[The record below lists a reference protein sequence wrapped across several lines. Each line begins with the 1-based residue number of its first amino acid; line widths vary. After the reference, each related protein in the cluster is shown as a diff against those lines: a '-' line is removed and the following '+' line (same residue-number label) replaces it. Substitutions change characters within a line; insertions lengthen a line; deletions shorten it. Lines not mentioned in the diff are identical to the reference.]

1 MSSKV
6 IWIYGVPFCGKTT
19 FANGFPDPLMINTA
33 GNIKFVDA
41 PYIHIK
47 DDVRVEGRQT
57 KRTLAWN
64 MFKDTIAELEKKDN
78 TFKTIVID
86 LLEDLYEHCHH
97 RKREFLKTM
106 KRVVNL
112 DYDYIILIS
121 HQANSKDNK
130 PNIEAKVAAKVTN
143 MVDVVEKIVIKD
155 GVRLLENSLNIF

>member
-19 FANGFPDPLMINTA
+19 FANGFPDPLMINTD

-47 DDVRVEGRQT
+47 DEVKVEGRQT
-57 KRTLAWN
+57 KRTLAWDI
-64 MFKDTIAELEKKDN
+64 FKETIAELEKKDN

-97 RKREFLKTM
+97 KKREFLNVL

-121 HQANSKDNK
+121 HEVENK
-130 PNIEAKVAAKVTN
+130 PNINNKVAAKITR
-143 MVDVVEKIVIKD
+143 MVDITERMVIINDKR
-155 GVRLLENSLNIF
+155 VLSKVSI

>member
-121 HQANSKDNK
+121 HEVENK
-130 PNIEAKVAAKVTN
+130 PNINNKVAAKITR
-143 MVDVVEKIVIKD
+143 MVDITERMVIINDKQ
-155 GVRLLENSLNIF
+155 VLKKVSI